1 MSLSR
6 KKNSCFQ
13 NELNELK
20 ENFENIE
27 KAKISFEKENGELKK
42 KNECLISSLEK
53 FSNGQKT
60 FNMILVS
67 QKCIF

>member
-1 MSLSR
+1 MSL
-6 KKNSCFQ
+6 KKKISYLQ
-13 NELNELK
+13 NELNMRK

-27 KAKISFEKENGELKK
+27 KAKISFEKENGELNK
-42 KNECLISSLEK
+42 KNEWLISSLEK